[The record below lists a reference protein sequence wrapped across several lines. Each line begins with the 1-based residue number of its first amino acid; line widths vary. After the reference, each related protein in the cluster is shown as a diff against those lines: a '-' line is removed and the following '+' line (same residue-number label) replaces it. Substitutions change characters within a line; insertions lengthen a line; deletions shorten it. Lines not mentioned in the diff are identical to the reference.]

1 MFGLLR
7 SKLAGFVNSLVKKEE
22 EKPAEAAAHELQPR
36 GESIETPAEAGK
48 APAVEGMAE
57 AQPSSEKP
65 AQKMDK
71 ARAVKKPD
79 ATAAAPAKAPVQ
91 RSAAQ
96 REIKPRLSIVTQVK
110 SIFSDEIEIRGQD
123 VEAMLYD
130 LELALLEADV
140 SYDVSRDFTDALRR
154 RLTGMR
160 VKKGAVAEGVRN
172 ALQEALLRML
182 DVPKPDVL
190 ALAAQKKMSGE
201 PLVVAFLGPNGAGK
215 TTTIAKLAAML
226 KQHGFSCVVSAS
238 DTFRAG
244 SIQQLEEHAKRLGV
258 PLIKHAY
265 GADPAA
271 VAFDAIGYARSRGI
285 NAVLIDTA
293 GRQETNANLIDEMKK
308 IVRIAKPDL
317 KIFVGEAIA
326 GNAITEQV
334 GRFKDAVGVDGVVL
348 TKMDCDPKGGTAL
361 SIAKTTGVPVLFMG
375 SGQGYEDIQPF
386 DAKAI
391 AKNIAG

>member
-7 SKLAGFVNSLVKKEE
+7 SKLAGFVNSLVRKEE
-22 EKPAEAAAHELQPR
+22 EKPAEAAEPQAKP
-36 GESIETPAEAGK
+36 GKPAEAPVASQ
-48 APAVEGMAE
+48 APAPEKQVQKTE
-57 AQPSSEKP
+57 A
-65 AQKMDK
+65 
-71 ARAVKKPD
+71 RIVNN
-79 ATAAAPAKAPVQ
+79 ATAAAPERAP
-91 RSAAQ
+91 AQ
-96 REIKPRLSIVTQVK
+96 REIKPRLSVVTQVK
-110 SIFSDEIEIRGQD
+110 SIFSGEIEIRAQD

-140 SYDVSRDFTDALRR
+140 SYDVSKDFADALRN

-172 ALQEALLRML
+172 ALQESLLQML

-201 PLVVAFLGPNGAGK
+201 PLIIAFLGPNGAGK

-226 KQHGFSCVVSAS
+226 RQHGFSCVVSAS

-271 VAFDAIGYARSRGI
+271 VAFDAIGYARSRGV

-308 IVRIAKPDL
+308 IVRVAKPDL

-326 GNAITEQV
+326 GHAIVEQV

-361 SIAKTTGVPVLFMG
+361 SIAKTTGVPILFIG
-375 SGQGYEDIQPF
+375 SGQEYGDLQPF
-386 DAKAI
+386 DARAI